1 MQEENW
7 GDIEKVF
14 QNIDQHSQ
22 KCCYKRILVYVIHT
36 YIND

>member
-1 MQEENW
+1 MQEENLR
-7 GDIEKVF
+7 DIEKVF

-22 KCCYKRILVYVIHT
+22 KCSYKRILVYVIRT